1 MRVRVSKIAKIHKN
15 LQEETGI
22 SASRVLEILS
32 RVSGPGL
39 PIAEVNRC
47 KDNAFLKRLYG
58 PISGIYF
65 LYDLSGIPYLKPEL

>member
-32 RVSGPGL
+32 RVSRPGTL
-39 PIAEVNRC
+39 RSALRSPLFPLVPHMAQYSSTIADPLN
-47 KDNAFLKRLYG
+47 LKHQT
-58 PISGIYF
+58 
-65 LYDLSGIPYLKPEL
+65 